1 MIPVIFC
8 SNKRLNVSSKFILKT
23 ADKFNMDITALVN
36 LCISVLKDIRVIT
49 AAILTIFFISLG
61 NYVVRYR
68 KRPPKPKKKKSAQK
82 PAAAATPAPK
92 PEEKPKQE

>member
-1 MIPVIFC
+1 
-8 SNKRLNVSSKFILKT
+8 
-23 ADKFNMDITALVN
+23 MDITALVN

-82 PAAAATPAPK
+82 PAAAATPVPK
-92 PEEKPKQE
+92 PEEQPKQE

>member
-1 MIPVIFC
+1 
-8 SNKRLNVSSKFILKT
+8 
-23 ADKFNMDITALVN
+23 MDITALIN

>member
-1 MIPVIFC
+1 
-8 SNKRLNVSSKFILKT
+8 
-23 ADKFNMDITALVN
+23 MDITALVN

-68 KRPPKPKKKKSAQK
+68 KRPPKPKKKHSAHK

-92 PEEKPKQE
+92 PEEKQKQE

>member
-1 MIPVIFC
+1 
-8 SNKRLNVSSKFILKT
+8 
-23 ADKFNMDITALVN
+23 MDITALVN

-61 NYVVRYR
+61 NYVVKYR
-68 KRPPKPKKKKSAQK
+68 KHPPKPKKKKSAQK

>member
-1 MIPVIFC
+1 
-8 SNKRLNVSSKFILKT
+8 
-23 ADKFNMDITALVN
+23 MDITALVN

-49 AAILTIFFISLG
+49 AAILTFFFISLG

>member
-1 MIPVIFC
+1 
-8 SNKRLNVSSKFILKT
+8 
-23 ADKFNMDITALVN
+23 MDITALVN

-61 NYVVRYR
+61 NYVVKYR

-92 PEEKPKQE
+92 TEEKPKQE

>member
-1 MIPVIFC
+1 
-8 SNKRLNVSSKFILKT
+8 
-23 ADKFNMDITALVN
+23 MDITALVN

-61 NYVVRYR
+61 NYVVKYR

-82 PAAAATPAPK
+82 PAAVATPAPK

>member
-1 MIPVIFC
+1 
-8 SNKRLNVSSKFILKT
+8 
-23 ADKFNMDITALVN
+23 MDITALVN

-49 AAILTIFFISLG
+49 AAIITIFFISLG
-61 NYVVRYR
+61 NYVVKYR

>member
-1 MIPVIFC
+1 
-8 SNKRLNVSSKFILKT
+8 
-23 ADKFNMDITALVN
+23 MDITALVN

-61 NYVVRYR
+61 NYVVKYR
-68 KRPPKPKKKKSAQK
+68 KRPPKPKKKKAAQK

>member
-1 MIPVIFC
+1 
-8 SNKRLNVSSKFILKT
+8 
-23 ADKFNMDITALVN
+23 MDITALVN
-36 LCISVLKDIRVIT
+36 LCISVLKDIHIIT

-61 NYVVRYR
+61 NYVVKYR

>member
-1 MIPVIFC
+1 
-8 SNKRLNVSSKFILKT
+8 
-23 ADKFNMDITALVN
+23 MDITALVN

-61 NYVVRYR
+61 NYVVKYR

-82 PAAAATPAPK
+82 PAVAATPAPK

>member
-1 MIPVIFC
+1 
-8 SNKRLNVSSKFILKT
+8 
-23 ADKFNMDITALVN
+23 MDITALVN

-61 NYVVRYR
+61 NYVVKYR

-82 PAAAATPAPK
+82 SAAAATPAPK
-92 PEEKPKQE
+92 PEEQPKQE

>member
-1 MIPVIFC
+1 
-8 SNKRLNVSSKFILKT
+8 
-23 ADKFNMDITALVN
+23 MDITALVN

-61 NYVVRYR
+61 NYVVKYR

-82 PAAAATPAPK
+82 PATAATPAPK

>member
-1 MIPVIFC
+1 
-8 SNKRLNVSSKFILKT
+8 
-23 ADKFNMDITALVN
+23 MDITALVN

-82 PAAAATPAPK
+82 PAASATPAPK
-92 PEEKPKQE
+92 LEEQPKQE

>member
-1 MIPVIFC
+1 
-8 SNKRLNVSSKFILKT
+8 
-23 ADKFNMDITALVN
+23 MDITALVN

-82 PAAAATPAPK
+82 PAVAATPAPK
-92 PEEKPKQE
+92 PEEQPNQE

>member
-1 MIPVIFC
+1 
-8 SNKRLNVSSKFILKT
+8 
-23 ADKFNMDITALVN
+23 MDITALVN

-68 KRPPKPKKKKSAQK
+68 KRPPKPKKKKSAPK
-82 PAAAATPAPK
+82 TAAAPTPK
-92 PEEKPKQE
+92 P

>member
-1 MIPVIFC
+1 
-8 SNKRLNVSSKFILKT
+8 
-23 ADKFNMDITALVN
+23 MDITALVN

-61 NYVVRYR
+61 NYVVKYR

-82 PAAAATPAPK
+82 PAATATPAPK
-92 PEEKPKQE
+92 PEEKAKQE

>member
-1 MIPVIFC
+1 
-8 SNKRLNVSSKFILKT
+8 
-23 ADKFNMDITALVN
+23 MDITALVN

-61 NYVVRYR
+61 NYVVKYR

-92 PEEKPKQE
+92 PEEKQKQE

>member
-1 MIPVIFC
+1 
-8 SNKRLNVSSKFILKT
+8 
-23 ADKFNMDITALVN
+23 MDITALVN

-61 NYVVRYR
+61 NYVVKYR

-82 PAAAATPAPK
+82 PAAAATPAPR

>member
-1 MIPVIFC
+1 
-8 SNKRLNVSSKFILKT
+8 
-23 ADKFNMDITALVN
+23 MDITALVN

-68 KRPPKPKKKKSAQK
+68 KRPPKSKKKKSAQK

-92 PEEKPKQE
+92 PEEQPKQE

>member
-1 MIPVIFC
+1 
-8 SNKRLNVSSKFILKT
+8 
-23 ADKFNMDITALVN
+23 MDITALVN

-61 NYVVRYR
+61 NYVVKYR
-68 KRPPKPKKKKSAQK
+68 KRPPKPKKKKSSQK

-92 PEEKPKQE
+92 PEEQPKQE